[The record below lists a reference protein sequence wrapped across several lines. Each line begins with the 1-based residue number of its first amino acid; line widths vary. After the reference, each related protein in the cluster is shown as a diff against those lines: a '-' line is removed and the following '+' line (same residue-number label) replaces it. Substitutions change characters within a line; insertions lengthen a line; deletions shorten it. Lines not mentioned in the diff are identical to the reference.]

1 MENPAPRRG
10 ARAAGTHG
18 EAGTHGTVEREHGAT
33 ADAPAAGTQSAAAH
47 PGGGRRLLS
56 AKVVWPVIAAL
67 GFGCYTIWI
76 DHTGG
81 SSGGHAALLGLIAA
95 VVTGALGLV
104 LVHFQHT
111 MITDTRALAYGALF
125 GASMGWLYNLSGP
138 SVLKSSGWGLVMGAV
153 MFVVSLYIFR
163 GHRVREPHG
172 LHRNRKQHTHGH
184 GHGTPH
190 GAH

>member
-1 MENPAPRRG
+1 MENPAPRHG

-18 EAGTHGTVEREHGAT
+18 AVEREHGAT
-33 ADAPAAGTQSAAAH
+33 ADAPAAGTESEATH
-47 PGGGRRLLS
+47 PKGGRRLP
-56 AKVVWPVIAAL
+56 AKVVWPVVAAL

-76 DHTGG
+76 DHTSGA
-81 SSGGHAALLGLIAA
+81 SGGQAALLGLITA
-95 VVTGALGLV
+95 VITGALGLA
-104 LVHFQHT
+104 LVHFQST
-111 MITDTRALAYGALF
+111 MITDTRALAYGTLF

-138 SVLKSSGWGLVMGAV
+138 SVLKSSAWGLVMGAV

-163 GHRVREPHG
+163 NHRVREPHG
-172 LHRNRKQHTHGH
+172 LHRPRRQGRH

>member
-1 MENPAPRRG
+1 MENPAPRHD

-18 EAGTHGTVEREHGAT
+18 AVEREHGAT
-33 ADAPAAGTQSAAAH
+33 ADAPGTESAAAH
-47 PGGGRRLLS
+47 PRGGRRLS

-104 LVHFQHT
+104 LVHFQST

-138 SVLKSSGWGLVMGAV
+138 SVLKSSAWGLVMGAV

-172 LHRNRKQHTHGH
+172 PHRPRKQHTH

>member
-1 MENPAPRRG
+1 MENHAPRHD

-18 EAGTHGTVEREHGAT
+18 AVEREHGAT
-33 ADAPAAGTQSAAAH
+33 AGRGTESGAAR
-47 PGGGRRLLS
+47 PKGGRRLP
-56 AKVVWPVIAAL
+56 ATVVWPVIAAL

-81 SSGGHAALLGLIAA
+81 ASGGHAALLGLIAA
-95 VVTGALGLV
+95 VVTGALGLT
-104 LVHFQHT
+104 LVHFQST

-125 GASMGWLYNLSGP
+125 GSSMGWLYNLSGP
-138 SVLKSSGWGLVMGAV
+138 SVLKSSAWGLVMGAV

-163 GHRVREPHG
+163 SQRVREPHG
-172 LHRNRKQHTHGH
+172 RHRPRHMNR
-184 GHGTPH
+184 TPH